1 MTSLLSI
8 KIPKFSHPKS
18 HNFTLC
24 PSTYKFHAQLTIEG
38 RQNRRFP
45 AKTDIPKL
53 VCNSSKSPLIHNLHD
68 VTITHQFESWTAQIT
83 FLIR

>member
-1 MTSLLSI
+1 MTSLFVHQNS
-8 KIPKFSHPKS
+8 KISRPKS
-18 HNFTLC
+18 HDFILC

-38 RQNRRFP
+38 CQNRRFP

-53 VCNSSKSPLIHNLHD
+53 VCNSSKCPLIHSLHD